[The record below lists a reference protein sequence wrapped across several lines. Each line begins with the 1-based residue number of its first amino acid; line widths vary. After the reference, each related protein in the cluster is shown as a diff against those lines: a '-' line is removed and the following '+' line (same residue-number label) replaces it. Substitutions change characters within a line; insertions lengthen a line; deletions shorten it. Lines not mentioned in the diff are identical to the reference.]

1 MKKKLLFIL
10 NEPTYFIS
18 HRLPIAIAA
27 REAGYEIHVATGEPT
42 TLQRITD
49 EGFTYHPI
57 PLSRSGRNI
66 FSELNSVFAIYR
78 LMKRIKPD
86 IAHLVTIKPVI
97 YGSLAARFARVP
109 AVVAAVSGLGYAFID
124 QYLEARFLRQ
134 LISHLYRYA
143 FRHKNLKVI
152 FQNVDDRNT
161 LLEIGAVKEEQ
172 AVIIRGSGVDLT
184 YYQPQDERTESP
196 LIVVMASRLLRD
208 KGVYEYVEA
217 AKLLRAKGVDARFWL
232 AGQVDPG
239 NPSSIS
245 KKQLNTWVKQQ
256 HIEYVGYQDTN
267 DLFSQVNLVVLPSY
281 REGLPRVLAE
291 AAACGRAVVTT
302 DVPGCRAAILPG
314 ETGLL
319 AKVRDA
325 TSLAEAIH
333 SLLLDSSLRRKMGL
347 EGRKFAE
354 VEFNIQIIVN
364 EHLQIYQILFDQEF
378 SNTFSI
384 FKFKERIKNLKA

>member
-27 REAGYEIHVATGEPT
+27 RDAGYEIHVATGEPT

-66 FSELNSVFAIYR
+66 FSELNSVFAMYR

-184 YYQPQDERTESP
+184 YYQPQDERIESP

-325 TSLAEAIH
+325 ISLAEAIH

-364 EHLQIYQILFDQEF
+364 EHLQIYQILFDEEF

-384 FKFKERIKNLKA
+384 FKFKDRIKNLKA